1 MRAYARLKAMPPEMF
16 YDTKTGNNPYFSSSN
31 SNPKFYLGGF
41 DEKMTVAEAL
51 DILGITTDTGNQL
64 TKKVISKHHRKVM
77 LNNHPDRG
85 GSPYLAMKI
94 NQAREVLEKM
104 SDQ

>member
-1 MRAYARLKAMPPEMF
+1 MF
-16 YDTKTGNNPYFSSSN
+16 YDTKSGSNPYFSSTNS

-41 DEKMTVAEAL
+41 DEKMTVGEAL
-51 DILGITTDTGNQL
+51 DILGITTDSGNKL
-64 TKKVISKHHRKVM
+64 TKKVISKHHRQVM